1 MSYDEDDDDAVV
13 PSGTRRSSYV
23 PPTDGE
29 DYIPS
34 LPPVVEPEVPT
45 ASTGS
50 VPTIAPANDD
60 AVAQSPIFADSA
72 DIPVAA
78 AEAVP
83 PVIIE
88 VPASV
93 DDSDV
98 PSRDQF
104 GLPIVDDPIDIPQVV
119 VTDPLPDAVSGT
131 GTDTVFDDNRL
142 FPPIVTA
149 EETAISAADPESEVP
164 EIVTSAPPPL
174 SVPDRRSLTPAEL
187 ADVLGA
193 NGGMSSNDQ
202 MALLDAQIPLRE
214 ADTAAIHAFMSNL
227 STRDTANVDELIGLA
242 ESRFGDLAPE
252 LFVGAHTSS
261 TVAEEFTDDS
271 TPVTGMPV
279 VTHTEIVDIV
289 EDDSG
294 DVVAVSVTEIDE
306 VVVSPS
312 VSSDGADTP
321 LGASRE
327 SEQGWN
333 LAAPADVV
341 SVEPPRVERR
351 RWWAVL
357 AGIAV
362 LASSFVVSVGAT
374 ASQTGSAPAIA
385 FVVAGLALAIV
396 FGELARR
403 GLARTGAS
411 WRSMLEETVG
421 VVGGRAATVVVA
433 VTLLVSLVAVLS
445 SAMSGL
451 GAQVES
457 SALGQAFV
465 GVIPEGS
472 FGSLLVAGT
481 LFGGALI
488 AALPYR
494 WFRAKVLVLTGWA
507 AVGTAAVATMGG
519 ALLAIAPAATP
530 TTFKG
535 DLNAA
540 GAMTA
545 VAVVIGLASA
555 IAFHAVSRVRDD
567 RRGIVW
573 LSIGLGLGSLVL
585 IGTVVSALIAAD
597 GDHYFFGNNP
607 VVHIIAPTT
616 LLNVGLGAATV
627 APAVLLVATLSFR
640 FLGSTFTRDDR
651 DNPPALAS
659 WLLVLIPVAWGAIA
673 TVGSSSVILEQV
685 PSFSV
690 LAIPVAAIV
699 GILAARGVLWP
710 FTPSRVL
717 RGWYLAVAVLVTVL
731 AYGYASSDTT
741 AFAWVGFVNAILAQ
755 SGLGILY
762 IDALVVPAAL
772 VAGFILALIGG
783 LGARRRATRVA

>member
-13 PSGTRRSSYV
+13 PTGTRRSSYV

-29 DYIPS
+29 DYTPS

-45 ASTGS
+45 ASTGP

-60 AVAQSPIFADSA
+60 AVAQTPVFADSVE
-72 DIPVAA
+72 IPAA
-78 AEAVP
+78 ATDVVP

-88 VPASV
+88 VPAPV
-93 DDSDV
+93 DNTE
-98 PSRDQF
+98 PPARDQF
-104 GLPIVDDPIDIPQVV
+104 GLPIVDEPIDIPQVV

-149 EETAISAADPESEVP
+149 EETAIPAAAADSAVSESIP
-164 EIVTSAPPPL
+164 PMPAPL
-174 SVPDRRSLTPAEL
+174 AVPDRQSLTPAEL

-214 ADTAAIHAFMSNL
+214 ADTSAIHAFMADL
-227 STRDTANVDELIGLA
+227 SATDAENRDDLIGLA
-242 ESRFGDLAPE
+242 ESRFADLAPE
-252 LFVGAHTSS
+252 LFAGAHSKQ
-261 TVAEEFTDDS
+261 TVVEEFTDDS
-271 TPVTGMPV
+271 TPVTGIPV

-289 EDDSG
+289 EDVSG

-306 VVVSPS
+306 VVVSTETPS
-312 VSSDGADTP
+312 GTVDTP
-321 LGASRE
+321 RVAPRE
-327 SEQGWN
+327 GEQGWH
-333 LAAPADVV
+333 LATPAEVV
-341 SVEPPRVERR
+341 STESPRVERR

-357 AGIAV
+357 AGVAA
-362 LASSFVVSVGAT
+362 LASTFVLSVGAT
-374 ASQTGSAPAIA
+374 AAQTGRAPAIV
-385 FVVAGLALAIV
+385 FVAAGLAVAVV
-396 FGELARR
+396 FVELARR

-411 WRSMLEETVG
+411 WRSTVEETVG
-421 VVGGRAATVVVA
+421 VVGGRVAAFVVA
-433 VTLLVSLVAVLS
+433 ATLLVSLVAVM
-445 SAMSGL
+445 SAALAGL

-457 SALGQAFV
+457 SALGQSLV
-465 GVIPEGS
+465 GVIPEGA

-481 LFGGALI
+481 LFVGAI
-488 AALPYR
+488 VAALPHR
-494 WFRAKVLVLTGWA
+494 WFRAKVLVLTGWVA
-507 AVGTAAVATMGG
+507 MGTAAVASMGG

-545 VAVVIGLASA
+545 VAVVVGLASV

-567 RRGIVW
+567 RRGILW

-607 VVHIIAPTT
+607 VVHIIAPSA
-616 LLNVGLGAATV
+616 LLNIGLGAAAV
-627 APAVLLVATLSFR
+627 APALFFIATLGFR
-640 FLGSTFTRDDR
+640 FLASTFTRDDR
-651 DNPPALAS
+651 DNPPALAA
-659 WLLVLIPVAWGAIA
+659 WFLVLVPVAWGALA
-673 TVGSSSVILEQV
+673 FVGTSSAILEQV

-699 GILAARGVLWP
+699 GILAARGALWP
-710 FTPSRVL
+710 AVPSRAL
-717 RGWYLAVAVLVTVL
+717 RGWYLTVALLVTAL
-731 AYGYASSDTT
+731 GYGYASSDTA
-741 AFAWVGFVNAILAQ
+741 AFSWLGFANAILAQ
-755 SGLGILY
+755 AGLGILY

-772 VAGFILALIGG
+772 VAAFVLALIGG
-783 LGARRRATRVA
+783 LPARRRATRVA